1 LTGTVQIRTKK
12 DRPIIST
19 AQDMIQ
25 LLREKYPPDA
35 YALLTEVGNS
45 TGFGCRRHCDALVMS
60 LWPSRGLE
68 IIGIE
73 VKVRRSDWLKELSMP
88 EKAEEIARY
97 CDRWYLAVG
106 DENIVQEGELP
117 RGWGLIVPKV
127 GGTLRIKAEAKLTEP
142 EPQPDRAFLAAILR
156 QVQNQVGEQAA
167 YNRGFNEGKKE
178 SDKYHKEHNWEAQEL
193 QEMKKMVAAFEK
205 SSGVNMKQ
213 SWHGPEKIGQAVQ
226 AVLDGM
232 HTRVQEQLENLH
244 AKALKIAFNIENE
257 LEIKHIDEKK
267 IRNSY

>member
-1 LTGTVQIRTKK
+1 MKK
-12 DRPIIST
+12 DRPIVST
-19 AQDMIQ
+19 AAEMIQ

-88 EKAEEIARY
+88 EKAEAIAQY

-117 RGWGLIVPKV
+117 KGWGLIVPKAP
-127 GGTLRIKAEAKLTEP
+127 GDSLRIKTEAKLAEP
-142 EPQPDRAFLAAILR
+142 EPQPDRNFLAAVLR
-156 QVQNQVGEQAA
+156 QIQNQVGEEAS
-167 YNRGFNEGKKE
+167 YKRGRIAGKHE
-178 SDKYHKEHNWEAQEL
+178 ADEYHRAHNYEAQEL
-193 QEMKKMVAAFEK
+193 KELQKKVHAFERA
-205 SSGVNMKQ
+205 SGVSLGR
-213 SWHGPEKIGQAVQ
+213 SWESPEKIGTAVHQ
-226 AVLDGM
+226 VLNGM
-232 HTRVQEQLENLH
+232 GTRIQEQLENLH
-244 AKALKIAFNIENE
+244 AKALKIAFNIETE
-257 LEIKHIDEKK
+257 LEIKKIDEKK
-267 IRNSY
+267 IRDAY

>member
-1 LTGTVQIRTKK
+1 MPKK
-12 DRPIIST
+12 DRPIVST
-19 AQDMIQ
+19 ANEMIG

-73 VKVRRSDWLKELSMP
+73 VKVRRSDWLKELSLP
-88 EKAEEIARY
+88 EKAEAIAQY

-117 RGWGLIVPKV
+117 KGWGLIVPKSL
-127 GGTLRIKAEAKLTEP
+127 GALRIKTEAKLAEP
-142 EPQPDRAFLAAILR
+142 EPQPDRNFLAAVLR
-156 QVQNQVGEQAA
+156 QIQNQVGEEAA
-167 YNRGFNEGKKE
+167 YRRGQIDGKREANE
-178 SDKYHKEHNWEAQEL
+178 YHKKNNWEAQEL
-193 QEMKKMVAAFEK
+193 ARMKSETADFEK
-205 SSGVNMKQ
+205 ASGLKIKEG
-213 SWHGPEKIGQAVQ
+213 WHHPEKVGEAVRM
-226 AVLDGM
+226 VLNGS
-232 HTRVQEQLENLH
+232 HLRLQEQLEGLH

-257 LEIKHIDEKK
+257 LDIKKIDEKK
-267 IRNSY
+267 IRNTY

>member
-1 LTGTVQIRTKK
+1 MPKK
-12 DRPIIST
+12 DRPIVGT
-19 AQDMIQ
+19 AGDMIK

-88 EKAEEIARY
+88 EKAEAIAQY

-117 RGWGLIVPKV
+117 KGWGLIVPKEN
-127 GGTLRIKAEAKLTEP
+127 GLRIKTEAKLTEP
-142 EPQPDRAFLAAILR
+142 EPHPDRNFLAAVLR
-156 QVQNQVGEQAA
+156 QIQNQVGEEAA
-167 YNRGFNEGKKE
+167 YKRGHLDGKKE
-178 SDKYHKEHNWEAQEL
+178 AEEYHKENNWEAKDLKEL
-193 QEMKKMVAAFEK
+193 QKKVQAFERA
-205 SSGVNMKQ
+205 SGVSLNIG
-213 SWHGPEKIGQAVQ
+213 WHDPEKVGNAVHQ
-226 AVLDGM
+226 VLNGM
-232 HTRVQEQLENLH
+232 GNRIQEQLEGLH
-244 AKALKIAFNIENE
+244 SKALRIALAIEDE
-257 LEIKHIDEKK
+257 LAIKKMDEDK
-267 IRNSY
+267 IRRGY